1 MPLSSA
7 GTSGTSGTLGT
18 LGTSGTAGKAD
29 WSAGL
34 PTRDAFVLSTDPAL
48 LDLDAVHAFLS
59 TCYWS
64 PGLNRARM
72 ERAIAASLIWAVY
85 DTRVSRPRVAGGGGE
100 EEAGLPALAGFMR
113 VVTDRATFAY
123 LCDVFVLEA
132 YRGRGLSRWM
142 LEHVTACPDLQGVRR
157 FSLLT
162 RDAHGLYAKFGFAPA
177 PDPSRYMERL
187 DREGY
192 KRA

>member
-1 MPLSSA
+1 M
-7 GTSGTSGTLGT
+7 G
-18 LGTSGTAGKAD
+18 
-29 WSAGL
+29 
-34 PTRDAFVLSTDPAL
+34 RDARRDHFILSTDPAL
-48 LDLDAVHAFLS
+48 LDLEAVHGFLS

-64 PGLNRARM
+64 PGLSRVRM
-72 ERAIAASLIWAVY
+72 ERAIQGSLVWATY
-85 DTRVSRPRVAGGGGE
+85 DTLTGRPSDPSK
-100 EEAGLPALAGFMR
+100 PALCGFMR

-142 LEHVTACPDLQGVRR
+142 LEHVVACPDLQGIRR

-177 PDPSRYMERL
+177 PDPSRYMERR
-187 DREGY
+187 DADGY
-192 KRA
+192 KQD